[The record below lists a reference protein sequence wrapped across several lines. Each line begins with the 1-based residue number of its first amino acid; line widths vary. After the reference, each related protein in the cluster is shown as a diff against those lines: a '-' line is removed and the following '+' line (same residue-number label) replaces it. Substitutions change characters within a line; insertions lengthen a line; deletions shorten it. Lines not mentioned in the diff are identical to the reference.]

1 MNNPNAP
8 ISPDFES
15 QKTAEPTAAASVQA
29 DSTESVESLNTLISE
44 AEQVLSE
51 QTEFEFSLSSDTLS
65 PEDLTDQ
72 ELKAAVGEGSVVEQK
87 AEAARLP
94 AVLVDE
100 ELLAELARIPE
111 RFGFKIGDVAD
122 LLGIKQYVLRYW
134 EEEFE
139 ILKPKKASNNQRLYT
154 KKDVENAFLI
164 RKLLYRDK
172 FSIEGA
178 RQALR
183 DVKFAVKKEKDLTSV
198 IQKIDFVQTQ
208 IKGFVDEIK
217 KTKKLFN

>member
-1 MNNPNAP
+1 MKKMTNNPALNELSLEDKFLEE
-8 ISPDFES
+8 I
-15 QKTAEPTAAASVQA
+15 KTE
-29 DSTESVESLNTLISE
+29 
-44 AEQVLSE
+44 
-51 QTEFEFSLSSDTLS
+51 
-65 PEDLTDQ
+65 
-72 ELKAAVGEGSVVEQK
+72 AAVTPASETK
-87 AEAARLP
+87 AEAASLP
-94 AVLVDE
+94 SVLIDE
-100 ELLAELARIPE
+100 QLLAELASIPD

-178 RQALR
+178 RQALK
-183 DVKFAVKKEKDLTSV
+183 DVKFALKKEKDFNSV
-198 IQKIDFVQTQ
+198 IQRIDFVQTQ
-208 IKGFVDEIK
+208 IKSFVDEIK
-217 KTKKLFN
+217 KTKELFN

>member
-1 MNNPNAP
+1 MTVL
-8 ISPDFES
+8 
-15 QKTAEPTAAASVQA
+15 KTETPVVEQNDQYDLNLMITDAEKVLNETAS
-29 DSTESVESLNTLISE
+29 
-44 AEQVLSE
+44 
-51 QTEFEFSLSSDTLS
+51 FEFSLTGERTLEVLKDTPTEL
-65 PEDLTDQ
+65 
-72 ELKAAVGEGSVVEQK
+72 ELKHELGLPVFEQK
-87 AEAARLP
+87 AESGRLP
-94 AVLVDE
+94 SVLVDE
-100 ELLAELARIPE
+100 ALMAELASIPD

-178 RQALR
+178 RQALK
-183 DVKFAVKKEKDLTSV
+183 DVKFAVKKEKDMSSV
-198 IQKIDFVQTQ
+198 IQRIDFVQSQ
-208 IKGFVDEIK
+208 IKSFVDDIK

>member
-1 MNNPNAP
+1 MTTNNPK
-8 ISPDFES
+8 SES
-15 QKTAEPTAAASVQA
+15 YIQELTT
-29 DSTESVESLNTLISE
+29 
-44 AEQVLSE
+44 
-51 QTEFEFSLSSDTLS
+51 QTEFEISLEDKFLEEEIKEIIEAENVVDKVDLKSEASSL
-65 PEDLTDQ
+65 P
-72 ELKAAVGEGSVVEQK
+72 SVLIDEK
-87 AEAARLP
+87 L
-94 AVLVDE
+94 LE
-100 ELLAELARIPE
+100 ELASIPD

-178 RQALR
+178 RQALK
-183 DVKFAVKKEKDLTSV
+183 DVKFQLKKDKEFSKDFTQA
-198 IQKIDFVQTQ
+198 IQRIEFAQTQ
-208 IKGFVDEIK
+208 IKNFVEEIK
-217 KTKKLFN
+217 KTKKFFN